1 MTQSREPT
9 RSLKLDTGPAAGPAS
24 TALALSMAIGMALF
38 LLVPIGLAISSAFQ
52 RDGHLSLHWLGEAL
66 RDKMIFGDSP
76 GLLLELVIAVLVWAV
91 PMAVRRW
98 QLHYRGADTIRWL
111 LLVPI
116 VGGLLYMHFVFVKA
130 SVLFAQGRLGDFGN
144 SLVLACTTTAV
155 CLVVAV
161 PLALLRT
168 RCRFRGAGLLGMLL
182 LVPMIL
188 PPFVGAL
195 SMQRLFSQFGV
206 VNQFLA
212 QIGVLD
218 FGRHLPPDWLG
229 GGFAGVVFLQAL
241 HLFPILYLNASA
253 ALANVDPTFTQAAR
267 NLGAGPLR
275 AFWRVTLPLMRPGLF
290 AGGTIV
296 FIWAFTDVGTP
307 AVLNYN
313 RLIPVR
319 IFKALGRA
327 DTGGITYSVVFVLL
341 ASSVGLYIL
350 GKGLF
355 GRSSSAESGKAS
367 IASETRR
374 LGPAGTLGAWL
385 LFGSVI
391 VLAALPHAGV
401 ILTAVADRWVNSVL
415 PNGYTL
421 KHLAFV
427 INHPATWRSLVNSL
441 QYAGISTVLDIL
453 LGTLAAWLIVR
464 ARIRGRNLFD
474 GLMMLPLA
482 VPGLILAAGYVA
494 LTAKNWFGS
503 LPHGAGSLGLWS
515 FGEWLVSIGPT
526 KNPFA
531 LLVIAY
537 TVRRVPFVVRSAS
550 AGLEQVPLAL
560 EEAAR
565 NLGSSRPGA
574 FWRVTLPLIAANL
587 VAAGVLTFAFAVL
600 EVSDSLILAQ
610 TQNYYPITKQ
620 LYELATSTGS
630 PETGYQAAALGV
642 YGMAL
647 LGGSMALA
655 GGILGKRLGAI
666 FRA

>member
-1 MTQSREPT
+1 
-9 RSLKLDTGPAAGPAS
+9 
-24 TALALSMAIGMALF
+24 
-38 LLVPIGLAISSAFQ
+38 
-52 RDGHLSLHWLGEAL
+52 
-66 RDKMIFGDSP
+66 
-76 GLLLELVIAVLVWAV
+76 
-91 PMAVRRW
+91 
-98 QLHYRGADTIRWL
+98 
-111 LLVPI
+111 
-116 VGGLLYMHFVFVKA
+116 
-130 SVLFAQGRLGDFGN
+130 
-144 SLVLACTTTAV
+144 
-155 CLVVAV
+155 
-161 PLALLRT
+161 
-168 RCRFRGAGLLGMLL
+168 
-182 LVPMIL
+182 
-188 PPFVGAL
+188 
-195 SMQRLFSQFGV
+195 
-206 VNQFLA
+206 
-212 QIGVLD
+212 
-218 FGRHLPPDWLG
+218 
-229 GGFAGVVFLQAL
+229 
-241 HLFPILYLNASA
+241 
-253 ALANVDPTFTQAAR
+253 VDPTFTQAAR

-296 FIWAFTDVGTP
+296 FIWSFTDVGTP
-307 AVLNYN
+307 AVLNFEH
-313 RLIPVR
+313 LIPVR

-327 DTGGITYSVVFVLL
+327 DTGGITYCTVFVLL
-341 ASSVGLYIL
+341 ASSVGLYVL

-355 GRSSSAESGKAS
+355 GRSAAAESAKAS

-374 LGPAGTLGAWL
+374 LGLAGTLGAWL
-385 LFGSVI
+385 LFGAVI

-401 ILTAVADRWVNSVL
+401 ILTAIADRWVDSVL
-415 PNGYTL
+415 PNGYTW

-427 INHPATWRSLVNSL
+427 VNHPATWRSLVNSL

-464 ARIRGRNLFD
+464 ARVRGRTLFD

-494 LTAKNWFGS
+494 LTAKNWFGG
-503 LPHGAGSLGLWS
+503 LPHGPGSVGLWNL
-515 FGEWLVSIGPT
+515 GEWLVSIGPT

-537 TVRRVPFVVRSAS
+537 TIRRVPFVVRSAS

-565 NLGSSRPGA
+565 NLGSSRVGS

-642 YGMAL
+642 YGMVL
-647 LGGSMALA
+647 LGGAMGLA